1 MELPCSQRSDLSAES
16 KHAEHPSLLFRC
28 NHQEKDGKP
37 CEQPLDKGW
46 VTACSHLFCNEHARR
61 WFASHDSC
69 PVCGTNPVKLVR
81 MDLSRASLRRRGK
94 SCLVGMSPPEVLRAL
109 EVSLS
114 FWTDQQL
121 LRFQQEGQRRAQE
134 VECLACIERT
144 GKARLMEAEELCN
157 ELEKKNDCME
167 NKLAETLR
175 EVSELNDELSRI
187 SEPAHQASRVG
198 QLQPE
203 RATTD
208 QNQSELGFD
217 NPMPVRQCRF
227 REIEI
232 GTARPRINSP
242 GGSPPRRL
250 HIPRLL
256 GTASKRQ
263 RLGKL

>member
-1 MELPCSQRSDLSAES
+1 
-16 KHAEHPSLLFRC
+16 
-28 NHQEKDGKP
+28 
-37 CEQPLDKGW
+37 
-46 VTACSHLFCNEHARR
+46 
-61 WFASHDSC
+61 
-69 PVCGTNPVKLVR
+69 
-81 MDLSRASLRRRGK
+81 MDLSRTSLRRRGT

-114 FWTDQQL
+114 FWTDQQV

-134 VECLACIERT
+134 VGRLACIERT

-157 ELEKKNDCME
+157 ELEKKNDHME

-187 SEPAHQASRVG
+187 SETVHQASRVG
-198 QLQPE
+198 PH
-203 RATTD
+203 RSTTA
-208 QNQSELGFD
+208 QSQSETGFD
-217 NPMPVRQCRF
+217 FDHLPPVRQSHL
-227 REIEI
+227 REIAT
-232 GTARPRINSP
+232 GTSRPHINSP